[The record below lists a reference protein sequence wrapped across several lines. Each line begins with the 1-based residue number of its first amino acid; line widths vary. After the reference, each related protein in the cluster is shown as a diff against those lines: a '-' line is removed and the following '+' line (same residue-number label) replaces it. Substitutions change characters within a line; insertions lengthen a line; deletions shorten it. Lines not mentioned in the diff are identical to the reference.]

1 MQIVCWWG
9 RGKQEQTSNVTR
21 KKKKK
26 RDFCQLNNG
35 HSYAN
40 MKRRAFAEKTPT
52 IQILWMI
59 QLSFLKSLHIPITL
73 FQCRNFGLGTLTLPA
88 DVRGW
93 CSSRRRLTAYTHKR
107 NPKQQDGRNS
117 SCEQTTRTALSI
129 VQGKSYQLIRACDI
143 IKCFTPVFSF
153 SFLDIDVPITTACVQ
168 MFEPQKAA
176 ILLPSATNTSSKHNE
191 TKH

>member
-1 MQIVCWWG
+1 
-9 RGKQEQTSNVTR
+9 
-21 KKKKK
+21 
-26 RDFCQLNNG
+26 
-35 HSYAN
+35 
-40 MKRRAFAEKTPT
+40 
-52 IQILWMI
+52 MI
-59 QLSFLKSLHIPITL
+59 QLFFLKSLHIPITL

-168 MFEPQKAA
+168 MFKPQKAA

-191 TKH
+191 TKHQGSYTFFSFACQSFLCILFTKKQIWKSKNTSSLLCERRPYPGRC